1 MDEENK
7 LPLKRVEFSL
17 SKFNEVAIP
26 HHLDLLRQHKAN
38 IIKYEEC
45 GELARAR
52 TEQRHA
58 RRVAAQLRALLLEL
72 EALRRQVREQDRAR
86 FDSLTQRSRD
96 TTLRAIVD
104 YLGTSPLAIE
114 RNAREAPAAAASAAS
129 TDSVGV
135 VAHVD
140 PDAGPFADADQ
151 IQLRVDD
158 QVSAGGPGE
167 RRGSRALTERLCRSW
182 RCGSA
187 RRCCA
192 AGASC
197 RPRCA
202 RCTTCGST
210 RRRRRWRSASRWR
223 PPPAAWTRRPTTW
236 APRADTWP
244 RPRGCGRART
254 AWAGR
259 AWARWWAARWGCAWA
274 PRRARWRRRPARCWA
289 TWAPRCWVASGSRTP
304 RPPRPGPPTTS
315 SRTRS
320 NNVSPACACRARA
333 SLSPAA
339 RRRRVAGA
347 SAP

>member
-104 YLGTSPLAIE
+104 YLGLIESSCRALVYAPPGRPPRLGTSPLAIE

-158 QVSAGGPGE
+158 QELALREREALLRGWSELQAEVRALHDVWQHAQAAALAQREQVAAAAGSVDAAADNVGAARGHLASAERLRAGAYGVGGACVGALVGGPVGLCV
-167 RRGSRALTERLCRSW
+167 GAKAGAL
-182 RCGSA
+182 A
-187 RRCCA
+187 AA
-192 AGASC
+192 AGSLLGYVGAKVLG
-197 RPRCA
+197 RKRLA
-202 RCTTCGST
+202 D
-210 RRRRRWRSASRWR
+210 AA
-223 PPPAAWTRRPTTW
+223 PAEA
-236 APRADTWP
+236 
-244 RPRGCGRART
+244 
-254 AWAGR
+254 
-259 AWARWWAARWGCAWA
+259 
-274 PRRARWRRRPARCWA
+274 RPADDE
-289 TWAPRCWVASGSRTP
+289 
-304 RPPRPGPPTTS
+304 
-315 SRTRS
+315 
-320 NNVSPACACRARA
+320 
-333 SLSPAA
+333 LKDKEQ
-339 RRRRVAGA
+339 
-347 SAP
+347 